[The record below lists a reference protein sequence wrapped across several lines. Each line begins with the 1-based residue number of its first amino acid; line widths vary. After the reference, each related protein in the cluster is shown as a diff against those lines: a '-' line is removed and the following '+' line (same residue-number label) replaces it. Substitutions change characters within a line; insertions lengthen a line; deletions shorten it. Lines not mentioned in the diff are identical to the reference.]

1 MKSKDPAIEF
11 FDSIPDQLL
20 MKLAMYDWISLY
32 KICISLS
39 LDLQLL
45 KEESERDLE
54 S

>member
-20 MKLAMYDWISLY
+20 IKLAMYDWMSLY
-32 KICISLS
+32 KICTILA

-45 KEESERDLE
+45 EEEFDKNLAS
-54 S
+54 